1 MNEES
6 TVVAICLGSSPD
18 REKRNPEEAAMN
30 ICKIADQILEQVF
43 YSSVIYSFILNPILG
58 FSLYCPR
65 PCSCAGRRGQRGSIF
80 FLLEFTGKI

>member
-30 ICKIADQILEQVF
+30 ICRIADQILEEVF
-43 YSSVIYSFILNPILG
+43 LFICYIQ
-58 FSLYCPR
+58 FYT
-65 PCSCAGRRGQRGSIF
+65 QF
-80 FLLEFTGKI
+80 